1 MCGTTRGI
9 KGAGGRRPDGLE
21 DPGERVAPMADEPL
35 VDRRVIHGE
44 LERARIAFHHLVADA
59 TEEELRR
66 RTAGTRWTNEQLLFH
81 MLFGYILIR
90 PLLIVMRVFQRLPDR
105 AGRAFAGVLNTATR
119 PFDLVN
125 HLGPVG
131 AVRVFR
137 PRRMAV
143 LFDRVIADLHRR
155 LDSESETGL
164 ARGMPYPDRWDP
176 FFDDFMTVAEL
187 YRYPTRHFDFHR
199 RQLTLTED
207 G

>member
-1 MCGTTRGI
+1 MT
-9 KGAGGRRPDGLE
+9 
-21 DPGERVAPMADEPL
+21 DEPP
-35 VDRRVIHGE
+35 VDRQVIHGE
-44 LERARIAFHHLVADA
+44 LERARTAFHHLVGDA

-105 AGRAFAGVLNTATR
+105 AGRAFAGMLNAGTR
-119 PFDLVN
+119 PFDVVN
-125 HLGPVG
+125 YLGPVG

-137 PRRMAV
+137 PRRMTA
-143 LFDRVIADLHRR
+143 LFDHVIADLHHR
-155 LDSESETGL
+155 LDSEAETGL

-176 FFDDFMTVAEL
+176 FFDDFMTVADL